1 MSWGQGSRGKEE
13 CFGGRAAAPGRG
25 CRSPSRRPPVLTGS
39 RAAAPRAAGVRA
51 AATRAAAHRGPH
63 GCFHPVRIPP
73 IRRCCTLSASPAH
86 PPRRAAARRG
96 RREGCGSAR
105 PAPFASLSA
114 PVVLCCAQGQLSR
127 TEGRSNEERGTEGY
141 RNEERGTAERGTAL
155 LHGLAPSRRACPK
168 QWFLFAQV
176 YRRHADRAVLRP
188 SSGCRH
194 RATSTVQHLVLLV
207 RSGCDPS
214 LSRPDCNVIIRS
226 V

>member
-86 PPRRAAARRG
+86 PPRRAAPRLGAARAACLDCLFVSLTALVVFVPRAGCSKRPPTSCGAKENEARSRDQGTSEARRTSRGGRCAWPAPTMPPRLVLRASCLVRVGARPLFG
-96 RREGCGSAR
+96 RRHPALAR
-105 PAPFASLSA
+105 PMPDTASD
-114 PVVLCCAQGQLSR
+114 
-127 TEGRSNEERGTEGY
+127 
-141 RNEERGTAERGTAL
+141 
-155 LHGLAPSRRACPK
+155 RR
-168 QWFLFAQV
+168 
-176 YRRHADRAVLRP
+176 
-188 SSGCRH
+188 
-194 RATSTVQHLVLLV
+194 
-207 RSGCDPS
+207 
-214 LSRPDCNVIIRS
+214 
-226 V
+226 